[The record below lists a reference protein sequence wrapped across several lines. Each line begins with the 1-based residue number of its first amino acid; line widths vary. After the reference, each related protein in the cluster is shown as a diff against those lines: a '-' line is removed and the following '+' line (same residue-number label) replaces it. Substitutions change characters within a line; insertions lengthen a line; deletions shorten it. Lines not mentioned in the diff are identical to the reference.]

1 MGKAQSDWSRAQAGT
16 ASPKDIAEVVDLLL
30 TGDCG
35 WLNGADIPV
44 DGGYWV
50 GIESGWIDFAA
61 SPAMMARRDSG
72 KRQ

>member
-16 ASPKDIAEVVDLLL
+16 AEPNDIAEVLDLLL

-44 DGGYWV
+44 DGGYWA
-50 GIESGWIDFAA
+50 GIESGGSILLPRPPCWRGAVSCF
-61 SPAMMARRDSG
+61 
-72 KRQ
+72 